1 MLKGNEIYI
10 AKTLKNAEADADG
23 IAWEDFERFR
33 EKKKRKRIIWI
44 GFAAVLLIGIILSCL
59 SFDQGIKDNL
69 NANKSNAGSN
79 TLSGAVSSNSE
90 SEIPVSADKGN
101 QYPETNKGI
110 LSSNSSD
117 VKHQVLKSST
127 KSGEPETK
135 PVIKSAPFTVQINP
149 APEINSIGIEDFF
162 ERHSKLSEIKIN
174 LKSDQGIFP
183 GYNDLDAASFPRQ
196 SANSFKF
203 IRIQTAA
210 MLNYGSLLISPVAK
224 DFIHKDYG
232 TIRNNSESP
241 KSAWNFRISAG
252 REFRNFDFDF
262 GLGIQA
268 LSIGGNY
275 DFIYSEK
282 PITDL
287 GGRIISYDQST
298 PVNVKFQST
307 QRYTFMEFPLSF
319 NWYPHRLYKNTGL
332 HIALIPMLLRKIGG
346 EVPNALYLDRTDAL
360 NNVNYRAWSSGIELG
375 LKQQIR
381 VAGGLSLELMPFYR
395 NGSGLKHSKN
405 FYKSQYRF
413 LGLQCSLKWNI
424 RE

>member
-23 IAWEDFERFR
+23 ISWVDFERFR
-33 EKKKRKRIIWI
+33 EKKKRKRILWI
-44 GFAAVLLIGIILSCL
+44 GFTAVLISGIILSCL
-59 SFDQGIKDNL
+59 SFDQGKIVYRNTDIG
-69 NANKSNAGSN
+69 KSESIN
-79 TLSGAVSSNSE
+79 LSGVISSDSKSE
-90 SEIPVSADKGN
+90 LALFPDKVN
-101 QYPETNKGI
+101 QYPENNTGLVK
-110 LSSNSSD
+110 SNSPKE
-117 VKHQVLKSST
+117 KHQVLRNST
-127 KSGEPETK
+127 KSVELEIK
-135 PVIKSAPFTVQINP
+135 PLIKSLPLTEQFNPVWEIISKNIDDVIERYSQLSVIKFK
-149 APEINSIGIEDFF
+149 F
-162 ERHSKLSEIKIN
+162 H
-174 LKSDQGIFP
+174 SDQEIFP
-183 GYNDLDAASFPRQ
+183 GYSDLDATSFPRK
-196 SANSFKF
+196 SDHGFKF
-203 IRIQTAA
+203 IRIQSAA
-210 MLNYGSLLISPVAK
+210 MLNYGSLLINPVAR

-241 KSAWNFRISAG
+241 KSAWNFSISAG
-252 REFRNFDFDF
+252 REFRNFDFDI
-262 GLGIQA
+262 GAGIQS

-307 QRYTFMEFPLSF
+307 QRYTFMEFPISI

-332 HIALIPMLLRKIGG
+332 HIAWIPMLLRKIGG
-346 EVPNALYLDRTDAL
+346 EVPNALYLDRSDAL

-375 LKQQIR
+375 LKQQFR